1 MPHPVQHRRLFAAGT
16 AERGCA
22 QSTAVELSKYRAID
36 NPTAFMK
43 GQRLQMLVAPPI
55 TDEHDVAIE
64 DEAARHRFE
73 AAVRHDVILAATGGP
88 AFGGGGTLFA
98 MQLITSKRKKTKR
111 A

>member
-1 MPHPVQHRRLFAAGT
+1 
-16 AERGCA
+16 
-22 QSTAVELSKYRAID
+22 
-36 NPTAFMK
+36 MK